1 MKKIVIIA
9 GVTGSGK
16 TKLGVSLAKEIG
28 GEIISADS
36 VAIYREL
43 NIGSAKPTVEEQD
56 GIMHHLIDIKDITEN
71 YDVMQ
76 FQNDSRRIID
86 EISERGNVP
95 IIVGGT
101 GLYLNALLYDYQF
114 KEQEEVKEYDD
125 SISNED
131 LYEMLKEKSSEEAEK
146 VHPNN
151 RKRVIRSLNR
161 LELGQTSDNARDTLY
176 YDAKVYFLQGDREY
190 LYERMNTR
198 VDIMFN
204 NGLLEE
210 VTSLYHRY
218 PNLFTFQGLNSIGYR
233 EFEDYFLGN
242 QTLEE
247 TQELIKRNTRRFSKR
262 QRTWFKHQTPSEW
275 VDIQNP
281 NYEETITS
289 NIKIW
294 LKE

>member
-1 MKKIVIIA
+1 MKKIVVIA

-16 TKLGVSLAKEIG
+16 TKLGVSLAKELG

-43 NIGSAKPTVEEQD
+43 NIGSAKPSIEEQD
-56 GIMHHLIDIKDITEN
+56 GIPHHLIDIKDVTEN

-76 FQNDSRRIID
+76 FQRDSRELINEIID
-86 EISERGNVP
+86 RGNVP

-114 KEQEEVKEYDD
+114 KEQDTPKEYAE
-125 SISNED
+125 SISNEE
-131 LYEMLKEKSSEEAEK
+131 LYEMLKEQSLEEAEK

-161 LELGQTSDNARDTLY
+161 LDMGQTSENARDKLY
-176 YDAKVYFLQGDREY
+176 YDAKVYFLQGDREF
-190 LYERMNTR
+190 LYKRMNKR
-198 VDIMFN
+198 VDLMFEA
-204 NGLLEE
+204 GLENE
-210 VTSLYHRY
+210 VASLYQKY
-218 PNLFTFQGLNSIGYR
+218 PDLFSFQGLNSIGYR
-233 EFEDYFLGN
+233 EFEAYFLGN
-242 QTLEE
+242 QTQEE
-247 TQELIKRNTRRFSKR
+247 TKELIKRNTRRFSKR

-275 VDIQNP
+275 INVEQD
-281 NYEETITS
+281 NYEAKMLLDIRA
-289 NIKIW
+289 W